1 MGCAKPS
8 IRSSARVDR
17 QALLSVEDLH
27 VRFATRRG
35 TVHAVNGITFDIA
48 PGETLGIVG
57 ESGCGKSV
65 TSLAILGLLA
75 RNGRVESGRAVFD
88 GQDLIR
94 QSDRAL
100 RRIRGREIAMIFQD
114 PMSSLNPVLTVGR
127 QIREALETHFDMD
140 RKEAEATVEE
150 ALDRVG
156 IPSPKARVKDYPHQ
170 FSGGM
175 RQRAMIAMALACKP
189 KLLIADEPTTA
200 LDVTIQ
206 AQILDLLRALVAEEN
221 AALILIT
228 HDLGVVAG
236 MCERVNVMYAGMF
249 METGSAEQLFAWP
262 RHPYT
267 LGLLQSVPRLDAAR
281 RARLQPIEGAPPNML
296 GAPAACPFQPRCRF
310 EVDLSRLEVPK
321 LVEIEPGHQVAC
333 FNPVPVDEWD
343 RTRAAATA

>member
-1 MGCAKPS
+1 V
-8 IRSSARVDR
+8 AREP
-17 QALLSVEDLH
+17 LLSVEDLH
-27 VRFATRRG
+27 VRFWTRRG
-35 TVHAVNGITFDIA
+35 TVHAVNGISFDIA

-88 GQDLIR
+88 GRDLIR
-94 QSDRAL
+94 QGDRAL
-100 RRIRGREIAMIFQD
+100 RRIRGRQIAMIFQD
-114 PMSSLNPVLTVGR
+114 PMSSLNPVLTIGR
-127 QIREALETHFDMD
+127 QIREALQTHFDMD
-140 RKEAEATVEE
+140 RKQAEATAAE

-156 IPSPKARVKDYPHQ
+156 IPSAKARIRDYPHQ

-249 METGSAEQLFAWP
+249 METGSAEQLFGTP

-281 RARLQPIEGAPPNML
+281 RTKLQPIEGAPRDML
-296 GAPAACPFQPRCRF
+296 KPPSACPFQPRCRY
-310 EVDLSRLEVPK
+310 EVDLSRLEVPP
-321 LVEIEPGHQVAC
+321 LVEIEPGHKLAC
-333 FNPVPVDEWD
+333 FNPVPAEEWE
-343 RTRAAATA
+343 RTRVAATA

>member
-1 MGCAKPS
+1 VVREP
-8 IRSSARVDR
+8 
-17 QALLSVEDLH
+17 LLSVEELQ
-27 VRFATRRG
+27 VRFWTRRG
-35 TVHAVNGITFDIA
+35 TVHAVNGISFDIA

-75 RNGRVESGRAVFD
+75 RNGRVESGKAVFE
-88 GQDLIR
+88 GRDLIR

-100 RRIRGREIAMIFQD
+100 RSIRGREIAMIFQD
-114 PMSSLNPVLTVGR
+114 PMTSLNPVLTIGR
-127 QIREALETHFDMD
+127 QIREALETHFGMD
-140 RKEAEATVEE
+140 RKQAEQTAAE

-156 IPSPKARVKDYPHQ
+156 IPSAKARIRDYPHQ

-175 RQRAMIAMALACKP
+175 RQRAMIAMALACRP

-249 METGSAEQLFAWP
+249 METGSAEQLFGAP

-281 RARLQPIEGAPPNML
+281 RARLHPIEGAPPNML
-296 GAPAACPFQPRCRF
+296 RPPAACPFQPRCRF
-310 EVDLSRLEVPK
+310 EVDLSGREVPP
-321 LVEIEPGHQVAC
+321 LLEITPGHKVAC